1 VDYIKSIC
9 APYISE
15 QDGMRLGFGVPA
27 TPTLA
32 QHAAEPK
39 GRGEAD
45 GPPLLD
51 SATAGIAPL
60 TRLVAAGRNRYW
72 QSLKAIVRNSAK
84 VARNVASRHAAATL
98 ASTT

>member
-1 VDYIKSIC
+1 
-9 APYISE
+9 
-15 QDGMRLGFGVPA
+15 M
-27 TPTLA
+27 PTR
-32 QHAAEPK
+32 AAK
-39 GRGEAD
+39 ADSDLDCRRKCD

-51 SATAGIAPL
+51 SATAGDRGHRATHE
-60 TRLVAAGRNRYW
+60 TRCAGRNRYW